1 MTLVRRARRHS
12 VKATS
17 LSHSDGQHRTAVLG
31 LTVLGAQRGTSMS
44 SSAQGACLRD
54 HTWGISTPQPCLEN
68 AEDSANRLPCPENA
82 EDSAN
87 RLPQALTRNRGGPG
101 PEASGTYL

>member
-31 LTVLGAQRGTSMS
+31 LTVLGAQRGSSMS

-54 HTWGISTPQPCLEN
+54 HTWGISTPQPC
-68 AEDSANRLPCPENA
+68 PENA

-87 RLPQALTRNRGGPG
+87 RLPQSLTSNRGGPG